1 MGNEKEEKA
10 AAVPNRVQPWK
21 KLVSFGNEVSGPLH
35 VDENFALQ
43 STLEEKDFD
52 EVQEQATGS
61 DISVSHS
68 PSSLLGVL
76 IQIGKVGLTLAVRV
90 YMCKQGQDFLR
101 EVRFSSVVV
110 FSDSSCEST
119 DLRQKF
125 SLLSLY
131 KRILL
136 ITPSN

>member
-21 KLVSFGNEVSGPLH
+21 KLVSFGNEVSGALH

-43 STLEEKDFD
+43 SSLEEKDFD

-61 DISVSHS
+61 DISVSRS

-90 YMCKQGQDFLR
+90 YMCKQGR
-101 EVRFSSVVV
+101 TS
-110 FSDSSCEST
+110 
-119 DLRQKF
+119 
-125 SLLSLY
+125 
-131 KRILL
+131 
-136 ITPSN
+136 